1 MHWRDYQ
8 QRQRVIELGDRFVSY
23 VDEGNGDP
31 IIMLHGIPTWG
42 YLWEGMLPVLNRS
55 HRVLIPDL
63 LGFGY
68 SDKSDRFDRAID
80 RQAEIIDKWM
90 QALGLPNASI
100 AGHDIGGGVALR
112 LATLF
117 PQRVR
122 QLCVMNT
129 VCYDSW
135 PIEAMLQLGHPEAWR
150 TMSAATVAA
159 LLRRALKRGC
169 ESTPP
174 AAFLDGLLA
183 SYTTAVGKLSL
194 IRNAAALN
202 TNLTMEIIPWLS
214 GIRVPTLILWGEEDT
229 FQVAKYADRLA
240 LDIPGSRLIRIPHA
254 RHFVMV
260 DQSEAVAR
268 HLDEWLT
275 APQARVPV
283 SAMTPYRKEA

>member
-8 QRQRVIELGDRFVSY
+8 QRQRVTELGDRFVSY
-23 VDEGNGDP
+23 VDEGDGEP
-31 IIMLHGIPTWG
+31 IILLHGIPTWG
-42 YLWEGMLPVLNRS
+42 YLWAGILPALSRA

-63 LGFGY
+63 PGFGY
-68 SDKSDRFDRAID
+68 SDKSDRFDRGID
-80 RQAEIIDKWM
+80 RQAECIDKWM

-100 AGHDIGGGVALR
+100 VGHDIGGGVALR

-117 PQRVR
+117 PQRVLR
-122 QLCVMNT
+122 LCVMNT

-135 PIEAMLQLGHPEAWR
+135 PIEAMLQLGHPAAWR
-150 TMSAATVAA
+150 IMSAATLTA
-159 LLRRALKRGC
+159 LLRRALKQGC

-174 AAFLDGLLA
+174 STFLGGLLA
-183 SYTTAVGKLSL
+183 PYTTEIGKLSL

-214 GIRVPTLILWGEEDT
+214 SIHLPTLILWGEKDV
-229 FQVAKYADRLA
+229 FQVTKYADRLA
-240 LDIPGSRLIRIPHA
+240 LDIAGSRLIRIRHA

-260 DQSEAVAR
+260 DQPEAVAR

-275 APQARVPV
+275 SPQARVPV